1 MDPRQSPDMHRTP
14 FVLLALFAAAAA
26 ASATEHDENDIEMA
40 ERLVACATCH
50 GEAGRSDSETYF
62 PSIAGKPAGY
72 LYAQLEHYRA
82 GRRRHVIMEGL
93 LANLSADYLREIAA
107 YYARQEPQW
116 TLPSLPGADARLERG
131 RRLVEQGDPE
141 LGVPSCREC
150 HGDRL
155 TGIAPSIPGLV
166 GLRPEYLSGQLGAW
180 RTGARRAAEPDCMAE
195 IAQRLTPAD
204 LGAVTA
210 YIASRPL
217 PEDHRPTEG
226 PPSSLPLD
234 CGVVR

>member
-1 MDPRQSPDMHRTP
+1 MHRTP
-14 FVLLALFAAAAA
+14 LLVLLALCAAAAT
-26 ASATEHDENDIEMA
+26 ASTEQSDNDPEMA
-40 ERLVACATCH
+40 ERLVACASCH
-50 GEAGRSDSETYF
+50 GEAGRSNSETYF

-82 GRRRHVIMEGL
+82 GRRRHTIMEGM
-93 LANLSADYLREIAA
+93 LANLSSDYLHEIAE
-107 YYARQEPQW
+107 YYARQEPHW
-116 TLPSLPGADARLERG
+116 SAGSLPQASEARLARG
-131 RRLVEQGDPE
+131 RQLVEHGDPE
-141 LGVPSCREC
+141 LGVPSCSAC

-166 GLRPEYLSGQLGAW
+166 GLRAEYLSAQLGAW
-180 RTGARRAAEPDCMAE
+180 KTGARRAAEPDCMAE
-195 IAQRLTPAD
+195 IAERLTPAD
-204 LGAVTA
+204 FGAVTA

-217 PEDHRPTEG
+217 PEDHRPSEG